1 LEGQKRNSSRLPGSA
16 LISAGSKTRFPAAL
30 PTLMIVVAPE
40 ATVAGA
46 EAVAEALCA
55 VAIEEAA
62 RRMAEVR
69 SILL

>member
-1 LEGQKRNSSRLPGSA
+1 
-16 LISAGSKTRFPAAL
+16 
-30 PTLMIVVAPE
+30 MIVVAPE